1 MQDKKLWILFF
12 GRLDDEKW
20 FWLIL
25 DMLKAFIQKHGT
37 IPFSFYVFGKWK
49 YVNDLIELASDH
61 SSIHFFWW
69 QTLSTIQRYQ
79 ENCDFCLMPSTFL
92 ETFGLT
98 AVNSLSMWIPV
109 IGFAKWWL
117 TQFIRSKYDIS
128 KAEWQ
133 TDAEKLYNKMS
144 EIIDQYNKGGIN
156 IEAERKK
163 AKTLAN
169 KYTVEKWLENITPII
184 WKPKRILMVSDF
196 RNKLW
201 WIETYIHDVKDILES
216 KGYEIKIYWAKIPSW
231 KLGQLCKYFGLFF
244 AIFNFI
250 DAIRIK
256 MVSKKFKPKVIWY
269 HSTLRFLGRLP
280 IKTLSTH
287 DSKKIMM
294 YHDLWYFHPY
304 PSLVTQENMVKTP
317 LNLKNFVK
325 SANTKNPFKILAIC
339 FKYCSVKLLSKNLKE
354 SIDFH
359 LVPSSFL
366 EKIVSD
372 SYQINPKKIQTLSH
386 FIQK

>member
-25 DMLKAFIQKHGT
+25 DMLKAFIKKHGT

-61 SSIHFFWW
+61 SSVHFFWW

-117 TQFIRSKYDIS
+117 TQFIQSKYDIS

-156 IEAERKK
+156 IEAER
-163 AKTLAN
+163 N
-169 KYTVEKWLENITPII
+169 
-184 WKPKRILMVSDF
+184 
-196 RNKLW
+196 
-201 WIETYIHDVKDILES
+201 
-216 KGYEIKIYWAKIPSW
+216 
-231 KLGQLCKYFGLFF
+231 
-244 AIFNFI
+244 
-250 DAIRIK
+250 
-256 MVSKKFKPKVIWY
+256 
-269 HSTLRFLGRLP
+269 
-280 IKTLSTH
+280 
-287 DSKKIMM
+287 
-294 YHDLWYFHPY
+294 
-304 PSLVTQENMVKTP
+304 
-317 LNLKNFVK
+317 
-325 SANTKNPFKILAIC
+325 
-339 FKYCSVKLLSKNLKE
+339 
-354 SIDFH
+354 
-359 LVPSSFL
+359 
-366 EKIVSD
+366 
-372 SYQINPKKIQTLSH
+372 
-386 FIQK
+386 